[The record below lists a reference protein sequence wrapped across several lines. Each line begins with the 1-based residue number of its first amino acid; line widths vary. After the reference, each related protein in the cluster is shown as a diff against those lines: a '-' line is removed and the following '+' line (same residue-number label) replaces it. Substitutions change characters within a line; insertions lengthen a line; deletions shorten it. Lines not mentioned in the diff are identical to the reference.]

1 VRSQVLPLGSLPSIP
16 TLSSDCQSFLVIPEL
31 HPPPQ
36 QEPLFDGN
44 PDPDFRDRVAYILKQ
59 VRYRGIPGDFT
70 SWLKTSDAQGLQGFP
85 RAPRK
90 SVHAYNELYAR
101 NYTAP
106 HEMSTGGPPFLS
118 YGLSQFCNIA
128 ECDCGSVAVEISPGE
143 ACNPRM
149 IKADCPIC
157 GTSVVKLIYCGKEWC
172 PVCGRDWSTS
182 HQRRFSRLLPKAMQM
197 SEMGYF
203 VIEFPDRF
211 RKILGYA
218 YSARALRLA
227 GNAIVDVLAGRHSNG
242 GPRSGGYFRRGWW
255 RWHWFGDRQAGKW
268 NPHANVIVDA
278 GHLPGDV
285 LEAIK
290 VDLRRELKCADL
302 IVNYHYRRTEGE
314 MVHTLKYVT
323 RSTFSKEQWDPY
335 MARQLY
341 GFINVHRWGKWDGPA
356 VWKDREGAA
365 PYLAI
370 EKLERGLCPDCGCD
384 LKWGKKT
391 LPGWVFESNLRS
403 GWLFPLGGG
412 YFKLKVP
419 KDLRECQVKFIKER
433 S

>member
-1 VRSQVLPLGSLPSIP
+1 MVRSLVPGPGLHRIATPLPES
-16 TLSSDCQSFLVIPEL
+16 QAFVVVPEL
-31 HPPPQ
+31 HPRPQ
-36 QEPLFDGN
+36 QEPVFDG
-44 PDPDFRDRVAYILKQ
+44 DPPQEFRDRVAYRLRQ
-59 VRYRGIPGDFT
+59 VRGREGDFASWWRT
-70 SWLKTSDAQGLQGFP
+70 SHAQGLQGFP
-85 RAPRK
+85 RPPREC
-90 SVHAYNELYAR
+90 VHAYNELYAR
-101 NYTAP
+101 NSALP
-106 HEMSTGGPPFLS
+106 REISTRPPPLVS
-118 YGLSQFCNIA
+118 YDPSYFCNIA
-128 ECDCGSVAVEISPGE
+128 ECECGSVAVEVSPGE

-149 IKADCPIC
+149 IKADCPNC

-172 PVCGRDWSTS
+172 PVCGKDWSTS

-197 SEMGYF
+197 SRMGYF

-211 RKILGYA
+211 RKVPGYA
-218 YSARALRLA
+218 YSAAALRVA
-227 GNAIVDVLAGRHSNG
+227 GNAIVDVLGGHKAHR
-242 GPRSGGYFRRGWW
+242 GPRAGGYFERGWW

-290 VDLRRELKCADL
+290 VDLRRELKCGDL
-302 IVNYHYRRTEGE
+302 IVNYHYRGTEGE

-335 MARQLY
+335 MALELY

-365 PYLAI
+365 RYLAI
-370 EKLERGLCPDCGCD
+370 EKLERGLCPDCGCG

-391 LPGWVFESNLRS
+391 LAGYVFDSYQRC
-403 GWLFPLGGG
+403 GWLSPLGGG
-412 YFKLKVP
+412 YFKAKIP
-419 KDLRECQVKFIKER
+419 KDYQELR